1 MKKSIVALSLLAFS
15 VTAAIAATNNSALL
29 KKISPAQQKL
39 QIAIKKEMRDYLR
52 TDGMV
57 ELAAPVNTTKAYTDT
72 QVGDANSFGRNVKF
86 MGMVQTGVLSI
97 ASDCTPDPAFPPG
110 PNDHCLVPDV
120 NSNTSFNYPNLGTM
134 LIPGKSSKSLFCH
147 SQTPFG
153 VMIYHNGTGVY
164 QGTARS
170 NFTVTYKIEN
180 EVLATPG
187 LVDPNTGLPL
197 AGAIETALGAV
208 RDSRGLQP
216 GDTQIY
222 RDTYTRMCNAGIV
235 SKRSLMEGYG
245 LTEAQATAFFNKD
258 TVITIGLVGSTRL
271 VSDGSMIVG
280 TRFYGD

>member
-1 MKKSIVALSLLAFS
+1 MKKSIVAISLLAFS
-15 VTAAIAATNNSALL
+15 VTAAIAATNNSGLL
-29 KKISPAQQKL
+29 KKISPARQKL

-57 ELAAPVNTTKAYTDT
+57 ELASPANTTKAYTDA

-86 MGMVQTGVLSI
+86 MGMVQTGVLTI
-97 ASDCTPDPAFPPG
+97 AADCTPDPAFPPG

-120 NSNTSFNYPNLGTM
+120 NSNTSFNYPNLGAV

-170 NFTVTYKIEN
+170 VFNVTYKIEN
-180 EVLATPG
+180 EVLSDPS
-187 LVDPNTGLPL
+187 LIDPNTGLPFGGSL
-197 AGAIETALGAV
+197 QTSLSAV

-216 GDTQIY
+216 GDTQVY
-222 RDTYTRMCNAGIV
+222 RDNYTRMCNAGIV
-235 SKRSLMEGYG
+235 SKRSLIEGYG
-245 LTEAQATAFFNKD
+245 LTDAQATAFFNKD